1 MTQALLN
8 KLSTTIEKT
17 VNLAE
22 KMPKTEGLDFGKIFE
37 AKTNNYNKADYTN
50 YNSKVDYANSAQK
63 TLQNNIKKN
72 NDEHQNNKKDVSEY
86 KTAKNT
92 TNNNT
97 KKANTNTNNTTK
109 QNSVQEKKENTVLDQ
124 NVVETDIKSDNEN
137 TENSITEGETT
148 ITDETIITEEEP
160 TMYNEFN
167 TLEDPTTMLLL
178 QTQIQKNIVNCLDNE
193 PSEDFAEENI
203 LKSQENLLN
212 NTNLFKQF
220 ETKVSKDV
228 NVNSN
233 QFTQLSP
240 KEMPQSKAGGTKL
253 SDVISENIV
262 KELNVEVISAQ
273 SAEAETSFG
282 DLMQNQSP
290 QEQAARV
297 MIQGDV
303 KFDATAEKV
312 MEKMTV
318 KPTTITPSKIIEQ
331 ITKQLDGMVNNSK
344 LNMVLNPGSLG
355 KVNLQLMNTKDGLMA
370 QFTVTTQDVK
380 DILLKGLDG
389 LKESLLAQGV
399 NVDNVTVKLEETES
413 EYNLD
418 YTEQEGSKGGNK
430 QQGAKH
436 QKENEQTFE
445 ELMGTNT
452 EEQSEV

>member
-1 MTQALLN
+1 MTQALIDKLN
-8 KLSTTIEKT
+8 ITIEKT
-17 VNLAE
+17 INLGE
-22 KMPKTEGLDFGKIFE
+22 KLPKTEGLDFGKIFE
-37 AKTNNYNKADYTN
+37 AKTNNYNKQA
-50 YNSKVDYANSAQK
+50 DYANSAQK

-72 NDEHQNNKKDVSEY
+72 NDQHQNTQKDVTENRA
-86 KTAKNT
+86 AKN
-92 TNNNT
+92 
-97 KKANTNTNNTTK
+97 KTNNTTK
-109 QNSVQEKKENTVLDQ
+109 NTSTKDNTKDATKQNNVQEKTENIVLDKNAVKADNNQDTTENT
-124 NVVETDIKSDNEN
+124 
-137 TENSITEGETT
+137 ITEDETK
-148 ITDETIITEEEP
+148 IIDETIITEEDP
-160 TMYNEFN
+160 TMYNELN

-178 QTQIQKNIVNCLDNE
+178 QSQIQKNITSCLENE
-193 PSEDFAEENI
+193 TSEDFGEESI

-220 ETKVSKDV
+220 EGKISKDI
-228 NVNSN
+228 NINSN
-233 QFTQLSP
+233 QSTQLSP
-240 KEMPQSKAGGTKL
+240 KEMIQSKASATKL
-253 SDVISENIV
+253 SDVVNENIV
-262 KELNVEVISAQ
+262 KELNIEVVSAQ
-273 SAEAETSFG
+273 SAEAEASFG

-318 KPTTITPSKIIEQ
+318 KPTTITPNKIIEQ

-399 NVDNVTVKLEETES
+399 NIDNVTVKLEEADS
-413 EYNLD
+413 EYHLD
-418 YTEQEGSKGGNK
+418 YTEQEGSRGGNK
-430 QQGAKH
+430 QQGSKQ
-436 QKENEQTFE
+436 QKENEKTFE
-445 ELMGTNT
+445 ELMGTNV
-452 EEQSEV
+452 EEQSEA

>member
-8 KLSTTIEKT
+8 QLNIAVEKT
-17 VNLAE
+17 VNLGE
-22 KMPKTEGLDFGKIFE
+22 KLPKTEGLDFGKIFE
-37 AKTNNYNKADYTN
+37 AKTNNMNKQA
-50 YNSKVDYANSAQK
+50 DYANNAQK
-63 TLQNNIKKN
+63 ALQNNIKKN
-72 NDEHQNNKKDVSEY
+72 NDEYQNTKNNVSEE
-86 KTAKNT
+86 KAA
-92 TNNNT
+92 NNT
-97 KKANTNTNNTTK
+97 KNSSSKSVNTKDSRNDNTK
-109 QNSVQEKKENTVLDQ
+109 QNNVQDKTENTALDRDA
-124 NVVETDIKSDNEN
+124 VKTDKNANNEKAEN
-137 TENSITEGETT
+137 TATEDETT
-148 ITDETIITEEEP
+148 IIDETAITEEDP
-160 TMYNEFN
+160 TMYNELN

-178 QTQIQKNIVNCLDNE
+178 QTQIQKNITNCLENE
-193 PSEDFAEENI
+193 QSEDFGNENV
-203 LKSQENLLN
+203 LKSQENILS
-212 NTNLFKQF
+212 NTNVFKQF
-220 ETKVSKDV
+220 ESKITKDF

-240 KEMPQSKAGGTKL
+240 KEMAQSKVAGTKL
-253 SDVISENIV
+253 SDVVSENIV
-262 KELNVEVISAQ
+262 KELNIEVVSAQ
-273 SAEAETSFG
+273 SAEAEASFG
-282 DLMQNQSP
+282 DLMHNQSP

-318 KPTTITPSKIIEQ
+318 KPTTVTPSKIIEQ

-399 NVDNVTVKLEETES
+399 TVDNVTVKLEEADG
-413 EYNLD
+413 EYHLD
-418 YTEQEGSKGGNK
+418 YTEQEGSRGGNK

-436 QKENEQTFE
+436 QKEGEKTFE
-445 ELMGTNT
+445 ELMGTNV